1 MIDAVNGSKGAIRV
15 AEGVSA
21 GDSDAVLAGLKEIRL
36 PTKAGMISVGTAQ
49 CKITCQKAAVWI
61 MLNGA

>member
-1 MIDAVNGSKGAIRV
+1 MIDAVNGSKGALRA

-21 GDSDAVLAGLKEIRL
+21 EDGVLAGLKEITL

-49 CKITCQKAAVWI
+49 WKITCQKAAVWT
-61 MLNGA
+61 MLNGG